1 MCFTLFIVNKIEDL
15 SLSDRDI
22 FQYIQYGSISFHRI
36 FWFFPEKI
44 GKNLKC
50 QTIFSFYQKL
60 FFCFNKNYLFR
71 FIFCE
76 SNFRTII
83 LCFNEILFF
92 DYEFFFT
99 RNILTCTLFILYTEE
114 RSDRLRFPYV
124 CYLYFT
130 CSAYQLF
137 HETFF
142 KQYYQ

>member
-15 SLSDRDI
+15 NLSDRDI
-22 FQYIQYGSISFHRI
+22 FESIQYGSISFHRI
-36 FWFFPEKI
+36 FWFFSEKI

-60 FFCFNKNYLFR
+60 FFASIKIVCFV
-71 FIFCE
+71 
-76 SNFRTII
+76 
-83 LCFNEILFF
+83 LFF
-92 DYEFFFT
+92 VNQIFVRLYFVSTKFFSLITNFFFT
-99 RNILTCTLFILYTEE
+99 GNILTCTLFILYTEE